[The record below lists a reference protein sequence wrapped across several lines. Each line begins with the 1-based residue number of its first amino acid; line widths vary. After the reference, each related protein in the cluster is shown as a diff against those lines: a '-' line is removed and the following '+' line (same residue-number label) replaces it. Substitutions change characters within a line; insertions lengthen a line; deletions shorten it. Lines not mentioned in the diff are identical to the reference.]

1 MLLAM
6 RKPVSKLVDLDI
18 DEVSVVDRGANQ
30 HSLIAFSKSLAYGV
44 PDAEDGMSATFIDEN
59 GFEVAEE
66 DLQVGDVVVD
76 DDGNEFEI
84 VDADDFDDSDEVGKS
99 TKTRIA
105 NHAFYRGQDA
115 MGRAK
120 MAGGRLR
127 NRYTKPGT
135 KTVTGPYGAQGSIPY
150 GRVANWRNIGMDAGI
165 AGAGL
170 GAAGAGTA
178 YAMNRNKDTYAKS
191 LGEEILGEF
200 SKAVNDRDR
209 ELVIAKMADEVDR
222 ANALADEAMGWA
234 AAEHDARMTEA
245 FISKA
250 AEYNL
255 PVAAEVLGPIL
266 KSMAETLSDEDLD
279 VLDALF
285 YAIGDALYDEV
296 GYVGESSNSS
306 VLDHVNAFA
315 DEFVAKADVSH
326 AQAMTAMF
334 ETNPAAYDAYIAEM
348 GR

>member
-44 PDAEDGMSATFIDEN
+44 PDAEDGMSATFTDEN

-76 DDGNEFEI
+76 DDGNEYEI
-84 VDADDFDDSDEVGKS
+84 VDADDIDDDEVGKS
-99 TKTRIA
+99 MKTRVA

-120 MAGGRLR
+120 MVGGRLR
-127 NRYTKPGT
+127 NRYTRAGT
-135 KTVTGPYGAQGSIPY
+135 KTVTGPYGAQGSIPS
-150 GRVANWRNIGMDAGI
+150 GRVANWRNIGTDAGI
-165 AGAGL
+165 AGGV
-170 GAAGAGTA
+170 GAAGGGAA
-178 YAMNRNKDTYAKS
+178 YALTRDKDTYGKS

-222 ANALADEAMGWA
+222 ANALADEALGWA

-255 PVAAEVLGPIL
+255 PVDAEVLGPIL
-266 KSMAETLSDEDLD
+266 KSMAETLSEEELD